1 MQEEYP
7 LKESYNFM
15 LGKWMNKVREPK
27 CIHNYKFIKSQDSE
41 NFKTGQMGIASFYQ
55 CEKCGKEK
63 IVYKYNND
71 ININPWNM

>member
-7 LKESYNFM
+7 LKESDCCM

-27 CIHNYKFIKSQDSE
+27 CIHKYKFIKTQDSE
-41 NFKTGQMGIASFYQ
+41 NFKTGQMGTANFYK

-63 IVYKYNND
+63 IKYKYNND
-71 ININPWNM
+71 ININPWNI